1 MTEPASK
8 QNIVAQPAAV
18 WKLAWVH
25 LLPWL
30 VLLVFGLLVAGAS
43 ISGLLWNPQSLA
55 VWVLGWAVASAAWL
69 GLSKV
74 WRQSWPLA
82 GYGVVT
88 SFAALALFW
97 AQPGFASL
105 ALFLW
110 LTAGAMLLWGCADQP
125 RLQALGVG
133 LALVNAAAA
142 LLMAAV
148 LAWPQSQAPAEL
160 VQAAAAVIALACHA
174 ALAAIALQ
182 QQKNS
187 AQQSILK
194 LEQQCEALTQ
204 EAELYRQSQKAAAHN
219 DVLTGVESLPRI
231 KDFINQLRERNARK
245 VEKFCIALVELD
257 PWEARE
263 PQSASSANS
272 KGPSLQQ
279 KVQIM
284 LSGLLGAQIRT
295 VDRLGRHQG
304 ESFLLVLPDT
314 NSTQAI
320 WVLHRIRESMRFG
333 QWGEIK
339 ALAPGPNSLP
349 TLTIAVAEYLPRET
363 AEQLLARASIALQH
377 GHATGHDKI
386 VIAEDLNF

>member
-1 MTEPASK
+1 MTEPTSQ
-8 QNIVAQPAAV
+8 QNNVAQPAAARKQV
-18 WKLAWVH
+18 WVH
-25 LLPWL
+25 LVPWL
-30 VLLVFGLLVAGAS
+30 VMLFFGLLVAGAA
-43 ISGLLWNPQSLA
+43 ISGLLWNPQSLGA
-55 VWVLGWAVASAAWL
+55 WLVGWAVASAAWL
-69 GLSKV
+69 VLSKV
-74 WRQSWPLA
+74 WKQSWPLV

-88 SFAALALFW
+88 CFAALALFW
-97 AQPGFASL
+97 ARPGFASL

-110 LTAGAMLLWGCADQP
+110 LSAGAMFLWGCADQP
-125 RLQALGVG
+125 KIQALGVG

-142 LLMAAV
+142 VLMAAV

-160 VQAAAAVIALACHA
+160 IQAAAAVMALACHA
-174 ALAAIALQ
+174 GLAALALWHQ
-182 QQKNS
+182 QQQ
-187 AQQSILK
+187 ARQSIFR
-194 LEQQCEALTQ
+194 LEQRCESLAQ
-204 EAELYRQSQKAAAHN
+204 EVHSQRQFQKAGAQN

-231 KDFINQLRERNARK
+231 MDFINQLRERNARK
-245 VEKFCIALVELD
+245 VETFCVALVEID

-263 PQSASSANS
+263 PQAVGG

-284 LSGLLGAQIRT
+284 LSGLLGSQIRT
-295 VDRLGRHQG
+295 VDRLGRHKG

-339 ALAPGPNSLP
+339 ALVQGPSNLP

-363 AEQLLARASIALQH
+363 AEQLLARASMALQH
-377 GHATGHDKI
+377 GHDTGHDKI